1 MSDHFSSLFIKG
13 LKRLWSFEKG
23 LEVLLSGF
31 NPLISNSTKWSNT
44 LDNSCNS
51 QFTLNDSHST
61 IHTQRLALKG
71 LKSIFCHISDNV

>member
-44 LDNSCNS
+44 LDNSSAKADELFEC
-51 QFTLNDSHST
+51 
-61 IHTQRLALKG
+61 G
-71 LKSIFCHISDNV
+71 

>member
-44 LDNSCNS
+44 LDNLSAKADELFEC
-51 QFTLNDSHST
+51 
-61 IHTQRLALKG
+61 G
-71 LKSIFCHISDNV
+71 